1 MGKPPGPGKCVHC
14 LAEVAERDWDHVF
27 PISWYPDTTP
37 PDLEKWKIPSCLPCN
52 HGYSKIEGDFRDRVG
67 LCLDPDN
74 PASQSIVEAA
84 MRSID
89 AEQGRDPSDA
99 QKRLIRARKLMS
111 QTLHGAQIQEE
122 NLYPGMPRH
131 EDVPAEDRVDMLIP
145 TDYFP
150 RMVHK
155 IVRGMFYIHEHK
167 FIEPPYV
174 TDFYLPIE
182 ANAIPFEQLLNEFGT
197 TYDRGPGLVV
207 QRAVTT
213 DKEFTSLFK
222 MTFWEQISLYA
233 TVTRE
238 KP

>member
-111 QTLHGAQIQEE
+111 QTLHGAQIQQE

-131 EDVPAEDRVDMLIP
+131 EDVPAEDRVGMLIP
-145 TDYFP
+145 ADYFP

-155 IVRGMFYIHEHK
+155 IVRGMFY
-167 FIEPPYV
+167 
-174 TDFYLPIE
+174 
-182 ANAIPFEQLLNEFGT
+182 
-197 TYDRGPGLVV
+197 
-207 QRAVTT
+207 
-213 DKEFTSLFK
+213 
-222 MTFWEQISLYA
+222 
-233 TVTRE
+233 
-238 KP
+238 